1 MNNDTPSQRI
11 KRWIF
16 SRKSTFYTI
25 FSVLSTSFPC
35 ILCTFAAVYESQQ
48 EVTSKSCGF
57 MLPANNKQQNK
68 NKPKNKQMNKKRQFL
83 LSAALAT
90 FMAANAQVTIHVD
103 ASNPGV
109 KVSPNLYGIFFE
121 DINHAADG
129 GLYAELISNRSFEDD
144 DKNIP
149 TWKTSAQEGAKIQT
163 KLINKG
169 LLNKAQGKAL
179 QLTIAAKPAATASLI
194 NEGFWGINAIQGRT
208 YKLSFWAK
216 GSYKGGLKA
225 RLTNAKGDKVYAET
239 ALNAKVGKKWTK
251 YTAELTANA
260 NDAKAQFELVANG
273 KGTIVLDVVSL
284 FPPTFKNRENG
295 LRPDL
300 AQLLYNIHPK
310 FVRFPGGCYVEGQE
324 SPENAFHWEKT
335 IGPIEERPGHKNVNW
350 RYRTSD
356 GMGFDEYLQLA
367 EDLNA
372 KPLYVVNVGLWH
384 GGMTPV
390 DSIQPWIDE
399 CMNALEY
406 ANGPVTSK
414 YGALRAK
421 NGHPEPYN
429 IEYLEIGNEN
439 NQPDPAAQSDH
450 YYERFKKFKDAVLAK
465 YPKMHLIGNVVAWGD
480 DNPKWHSDESVELL
494 DEHYYRNPAWFAE
507 NFNKY
512 DNYDRKGSE
521 IYVGEYAVTQ
531 GFGNMGSLD
540 AALGEAVYMMGIENN
555 SDIVT
560 MASYAPIFANLNN
573 RMWAPDMIQYTSD
586 KVFGTPSYY
595 VQNVMANNIGTRVL
609 KVNQENP
616 YKYEQTQVKP
626 AICRVGMGTWG
637 TQVSFEDKGYS
648 DENGKALPMTLQEL
662 PTDIRGQWKT
672 EGSLIKQTSN
682 EESCI
687 RLNPGE
693 ITSNGY
699 IYKVRAKKDAGN
711 EGFLIIFNYVDKNN
725 YCWLN
730 LGGWNNTQH
739 GVESIVNGA
748 KSQIATTPGS
758 IETGKW
764 YDIELKVVGDS
775 IFAKLDGKEV
785 FSTKLKANTLPGIFS
800 TATLDEQT
808 GEVILKIAN
817 TSTEHTTAKIN
828 LQGKEIK
835 NGKLIRLSAKNGL
848 EENTIDNPTNIYPV
862 ENYVT
867 TEKNGATV
875 EIPASSLNIIRLK

>member
-1 MNNDTPSQRI
+1 M
-11 KRWIF
+11 KRNKIF
-16 SRKSTFYTI
+16 
-25 FSVLSTSFPC
+25 L
-35 ILCTFAAVYESQQ
+35 
-48 EVTSKSCGF
+48 
-57 MLPANNKQQNK
+57 
-68 NKPKNKQMNKKRQFL
+68 
-83 LSAALAT
+83 AALLASSL
-90 FMAANAQVTIHVD
+90 AANAQVKINVD
-103 ASNPGV
+103 AANPGI

-129 GLYAELISNRSFEDD
+129 GLYAELISNRSFEDSD
-144 DKNIP
+144 NAIP
-149 TWKTSAQEGAKIQT
+149 TWRTSASNGASITSQLVSKA
-163 KLINKG
+163 
-169 LLNKAQGKAL
+169 LLNNAQGKAL
-179 QLTIAAKPAATASLI
+179 QITVKADKAATASLI
-194 NEGFWGINAIQGRT
+194 NEGFWGINAVQGRT
-208 YKLSFWAK
+208 YKLSLFAK
-216 GSYKGGLKA
+216 GNYKGGLKA
-225 RLTNAKGDKVYAET
+225 RLISADGKTVYAET
-239 ALNAKVGKKWTK
+239 TVDAAIGKKWNK

-260 NDAKAQFELVANG
+260 NDPKAQFELVFDG
-273 KGTIVLDVVSL
+273 KGSVTLDVVSL
-284 FPPTFKNRENG
+284 FPPTFMNRPNG

-300 AQLLYNIHPK
+300 AQLLYNIRPK

-335 IGPIEERPGHKNVNW
+335 IGPIEQRPGHKNVNW

-421 NGHPEPYN
+421 NGHLEPYN

-439 NQPDPAAQSDH
+439 NQPDPALQSDH

-465 YPKMHLIGNVVAWGD
+465 YPNMHLIGNVVAWGD
-480 DNPKWHSDESVELL
+480 DNPTWDSKESVELL

-512 DNYDRKGSE
+512 DTYNRKGSE

-560 MASYAPIFANLNN
+560 MASYAPIFANLND
-573 RMWAPDMIQYTSD
+573 RMWAPDMIQFTSD

-595 VQNVMANNIGTRVL
+595 VQNLMANNVGTRVL
-609 KVNQENP
+609 KVNQTNP
-616 YKYEQTQVKP
+616 YKYGDVQVKP
-626 AICRVGMGTWG
+626 AVCRVGMGTWG
-637 TQVSFEDKGYS
+637 TQVSFEDKGYT
-648 DENGKALPMTLQEL
+648 DANGNALPMTLQEL
-662 PTDIRGQWKT
+662 PTDVRGDWKVD
-672 EGSLIKQTSN
+672 GNIIKQTSN
-682 EESCI
+682 GESCI

-693 ITSNGY
+693 ITSEGY
-699 IYKVRAKKDAGN
+699 IYKVRARKDAGN
-711 EGFLIIFNYVDKNN
+711 EGFLLIFNYVDDKN

-739 GVESIVNGA
+739 GIEQIVDGA
-748 KSQIATTPGS
+748 KGQVATVSGN
-758 IETGKW
+758 IETGRW
-764 YDIELKVVGDS
+764 YDIELKVKGDS
-775 IFAKLDGKEV
+775 IFASLDGKEI
-785 FSTKLKANTLPGIFS
+785 FASKLRANTLPGVFS
-800 TATLDEQT
+800 TATLDENT
-808 GEVILKIAN
+808 GEVILKVAN
-817 TSTEHTTAKIN
+817 TSSENTTAEIC
-828 LQGKEIK
+828 LQGKTIS
-835 NGKLIRLSAKNGL
+835 NAKLIRLSAKNGK
-848 EENTIDNPTNIYPV
+848 EENTIDNPTNVYPT
-862 ENYVT
+862 ETFVT
-867 TEKNGATV
+867 TSTDGAVV
-875 EIPASSLNIIRLK
+875 EIPANSLNIFRLK

>member
-1 MNNDTPSQRI
+1 
-11 KRWIF
+11 
-16 SRKSTFYTI
+16 
-25 FSVLSTSFPC
+25 
-35 ILCTFAAVYESQQ
+35 
-48 EVTSKSCGF
+48 
-57 MLPANNKQQNK
+57 
-68 NKPKNKQMNKKRQFL
+68 MNKKKTL
-83 LSAALAT
+83 LSALLAT
-90 FMAANAQVTIHVD
+90 AMAANAQVTINVD
-103 ASNPGV
+103 AGNPGIQ
-109 KVSPNLYGIFFE
+109 VSPNLYGIFFE

-144 DKNIP
+144 GKTTP
-149 TWKTSAQEGAKIQT
+149 TWKTTHAAGAKISTQ
-163 KLINKG
+163 LINKG
-169 LLNKAQGKAL
+169 LLNSAQGKAL
-179 QLTIAAKPAATASLI
+179 QLTIAATPQATASLI
-194 NEGFWGINAIQGRT
+194 NEGFWGINAVQGRT

-216 GSYKGGLKA
+216 GSYKGNLKA
-225 RLTNAKGDKVYAET
+225 QLINEKGDKVYAEAT
-239 ALNAKVGKKWTK
+239 VSGKIGKKWTK

-260 NDAKAQFELVANG
+260 NNAKAQFALVADG
-273 KGTIVLDVVSL
+273 KGTIQLDVVSL

-384 GGMTPV
+384 GGLTPV

-399 CMNALEY
+399 CLNALEY

-480 DNPKWHSDESVELL
+480 DNPKWGSQESVELL

-512 DNYDRKGSE
+512 DTYDRKGSE

-595 VQNVMANNIGTRVL
+595 VQNVMANNVGTRVL
-609 KVNQENP
+609 PVKQENP
-616 YKYEQTQVKP
+616 YTYDNVKVKP
-626 AICRVGMGTWG
+626 GVCQVGMGTWN
-637 TQVSFEDKGYS
+637 TQVSFKDQGYTDEKG
-648 DENGKALPMTLQEL
+648 NALPATLEL
-662 PTDIRGQWKT
+662 TPTDIHGAWKV
-672 EGSLIKQTSN
+672 EGDEIKQTSN
-682 EESCI
+682 DESCI
-687 RLNPGE
+687 RLNPGK
-693 ITSNGY
+693 ITSDGY
-699 IYKVRAKKDAGN
+699 IYKVRAKKNAGN
-711 EGFLIIFNYVDKNN
+711 EGFLIIFNYVDERN

-739 GVESIVNGA
+739 GIEQIVNGA
-748 KSQIATTPGS
+748 KGQVATCPGS
-758 IETGKW
+758 VETGKW

-775 IFAKLDGKEV
+775 IFAKMDGKEI
-785 FSTKLKANTLPGIFS
+785 FATKLKGNTHPGIFS
-800 TATLDEQT
+800 TATLDEKT
-808 GEVILKIAN
+808 GEVIVKIAN
-817 TSTEHTTAKIN
+817 TSTEHTTAKVN
-828 LQGKEIK
+828 LQGKNIQD
-835 NGKLIRLSAKNGL
+835 GKLIRLSAKNGL
-848 EENTIDNPTNIYPV
+848 EENTIDNPTNVYPV
-862 ENYVT
+862 ESFIT
-867 TEKNGATV
+867 TKKDGVEM
-875 EIPASSLNIIRLK
+875 EIPANSLNILRLK

>member
-1 MNNDTPSQRI
+1 M
-11 KRWIF
+11 
-16 SRKSTFYTI
+16 
-25 FSVLSTSFPC
+25 
-35 ILCTFAAVYESQQ
+35 A
-48 EVTSKSCGF
+48 
-57 MLPANNKQQNK
+57 
-68 NKPKNKQMNKKRQFL
+68 L
-83 LSAALAT
+83 LASSL
-90 FMAANAQVTIHVD
+90 AANAQVKINVD
-103 ASNPGV
+103 AANPGI

-129 GLYAELISNRSFEDD
+129 GLYAELISNRSFEDSD
-144 DKNIP
+144 NAIP
-149 TWKTSAQEGAKIQT
+149 TWRTSASNGASITSQLVSKA
-163 KLINKG
+163 
-169 LLNKAQGKAL
+169 LLNNAQGKAL
-179 QLTIAAKPAATASLI
+179 QITVKADKAATASLI
-194 NEGFWGINAIQGRT
+194 NEGFWGINAVQGRT
-208 YKLSFWAK
+208 YKLSLFAK
-216 GSYKGGLKA
+216 GNYKGGLKA
-225 RLTNAKGDKVYAET
+225 RLISADGKTVYAET
-239 ALNAKVGKKWTK
+239 TVDAAIGKKWNK

-260 NDAKAQFELVANG
+260 NDPKAQFELVFDG
-273 KGTIVLDVVSL
+273 KGTVTLDVVSL
-284 FPPTFKNRENG
+284 FPPTFMNRPNG

-300 AQLLYNIHPK
+300 AQLLYNIRPK

-335 IGPIEERPGHKNVNW
+335 IGPIEQRPGHKNVNW

-439 NQPDPAAQSDH
+439 NQPDPALQSDH
-450 YYERFKKFKDAVLAK
+450 YYERFKKFKDAVFAK
-465 YPKMHLIGNVVAWGD
+465 YPNMHLIGNVVAWGD
-480 DNPKWHSDESVELL
+480 DNPTWDSKESVELL

-512 DNYDRKGSE
+512 DTYNRKGSE

-560 MASYAPIFANLNN
+560 MASYAPIFANLND
-573 RMWAPDMIQYTSD
+573 RMWAPDMIQFTSD

-595 VQNVMANNIGTRVL
+595 VQNLMANNVGTRVL
-609 KVNQENP
+609 KVNQTNP
-616 YKYEQTQVKP
+616 YKYGDVQVKP
-626 AICRVGMGTWG
+626 AVCRVGMGTWG
-637 TQVSFEDKGYS
+637 TQVSFEDKGYT
-648 DENGKALPMTLQEL
+648 DANGNALPMTLQEL
-662 PTDIRGQWKT
+662 PTDVRGTWKVD
-672 EGSLIKQTSN
+672 GNIIKQTSN
-682 EESCI
+682 GESCI

-693 ITSNGY
+693 ITSEGY
-699 IYKVRAKKDAGN
+699 IYKVRARKDAGN
-711 EGFLIIFNYVDKNN
+711 EGFLLIFNYVDDKN

-739 GVESIVNGA
+739 GIEQIVDGA
-748 KSQIATTPGS
+748 KGQVATVSGN
-758 IETGKW
+758 IETGRW
-764 YDIELKVVGDS
+764 YDIELKVKGDS
-775 IFAKLDGKEV
+775 IFASLDGKEI
-785 FSTKLKANTLPGIFS
+785 FASKLRANTLPGVFS
-800 TATLDEQT
+800 TATLDENT
-808 GEVILKIAN
+808 GEVILKVAN
-817 TSTEHTTAKIN
+817 TSSENTTAEIC
-828 LQGKEIK
+828 LQGKTIS
-835 NGKLIRLSAKNGL
+835 NAKLIRLSAKNGK
-848 EENTIDNPTNIYPV
+848 EENTIDNPTNVYPT
-862 ENYVT
+862 ETFVT
-867 TEKNGATV
+867 TSTDGAVV
-875 EIPASSLNIIRLK
+875 EIPANSLNIFRLK

>member
-1 MNNDTPSQRI
+1 MKRNN
-11 KRWIF
+11 
-16 SRKSTFYTI
+16 
-25 FSVLSTSFPC
+25 
-35 ILCTFAAVYESQQ
+35 IL
-48 EVTSKSCGF
+48 
-57 MLPANNKQQNK
+57 L
-68 NKPKNKQMNKKRQFL
+68 
-83 LSAALAT
+83 AALLASSL
-90 FMAANAQVTIHVD
+90 AANAQVKINVD
-103 ASNPGV
+103 AANPGI

-129 GLYAELISNRSFEDD
+129 GLYAELISNRSFEDSD
-144 DKNIP
+144 NAIP
-149 TWKTSAQEGAKIQT
+149 TWRTSASNGASITSLLVSKA
-163 KLINKG
+163 
-169 LLNKAQGKAL
+169 LLNNAQGKAL
-179 QLTIAAKPAATASLI
+179 QITVKADKAATASLI
-194 NEGFWGINAIQGRT
+194 NEGFWGINAVQGRT
-208 YKLSFWAK
+208 YKLSLFAK
-216 GSYKGGLKA
+216 GNYKGGLKA
-225 RLTNAKGDKVYAET
+225 RLISADGRTVYAET
-239 ALNAKVGKKWTK
+239 TVDAAIGKKWNK

-260 NDAKAQFELVANG
+260 NDPKAQFELVFDG
-273 KGTIVLDVVSL
+273 KGTVTLDVVSL
-284 FPPTFKNRENG
+284 FPPTFMNRPNG

-300 AQLLYNIHPK
+300 AQLLYNIRPK

-335 IGPIEERPGHKNVNW
+335 IGPIEQRPGHKNVNW

-439 NQPDPAAQSDH
+439 NQPDPALQSDH

-465 YPKMHLIGNVVAWGD
+465 YPNMHLIGNVVAWGD
-480 DNPKWHSDESVELL
+480 DNPTWDSKESVELL

-512 DNYDRKGSE
+512 DTYNRKGSE

-560 MASYAPIFANLNN
+560 MASYAPIFANLND
-573 RMWAPDMIQYTSD
+573 RMWAPDMIQFTSD

-595 VQNVMANNIGTRVL
+595 VQNLMANNVGTRVL
-609 KVNQENP
+609 KVNQTNP
-616 YKYEQTQVKP
+616 YKYGDVQVKP
-626 AICRVGMGTWG
+626 AVCRVGMGTWS
-637 TQVSFEDKGYS
+637 TQVSFEDKGYT
-648 DENGKALPMTLQEL
+648 DANGNALPMTLQEL
-662 PTDIRGQWKT
+662 PTDVRGDWKVD
-672 EGSLIKQTSN
+672 GNIIKQTSN
-682 EESCI
+682 GESCI

-693 ITSNGY
+693 ITSEGY
-699 IYKVRAKKDAGN
+699 IYKVRARKDAGN
-711 EGFLIIFNYVDKNN
+711 EGFLLIFNYVDDKN

-739 GVESIVNGA
+739 GIEQIVDGA
-748 KSQIATTPGS
+748 KGQVATVSGN
-758 IETGKW
+758 IETGRW
-764 YDIELKVVGDS
+764 YDIELKVKGDS
-775 IFAKLDGKEV
+775 IFASLDGKEI
-785 FSTKLKANTLPGIFS
+785 FASKLRANTLPGVFS
-800 TATLDEQT
+800 TATLDENT
-808 GEVILKIAN
+808 GEVILKVAN
-817 TSTEHTTAKIN
+817 TSSENTTAEIC
-828 LQGKEIK
+828 LQGKTIS
-835 NGKLIRLSAKNGL
+835 NAKLIRLSAKNGK
-848 EENTIDNPTNIYPV
+848 EENTIDNPTNVYPT
-862 ENYVT
+862 ETFVT
-867 TEKNGATV
+867 TSTDGAVV
-875 EIPASSLNIIRLK
+875 EIPANSLNIFRLK

>member
-1 MNNDTPSQRI
+1 MKCNN
-11 KRWIF
+11 IF
-16 SRKSTFYTI
+16 
-25 FSVLSTSFPC
+25 L
-35 ILCTFAAVYESQQ
+35 
-48 EVTSKSCGF
+48 
-57 MLPANNKQQNK
+57 
-68 NKPKNKQMNKKRQFL
+68 
-83 LSAALAT
+83 AALLASSL
-90 FMAANAQVTIHVD
+90 AANAQVKINVD
-103 ASNPGV
+103 AANPGI

-129 GLYAELISNRSFEDD
+129 GLYAELISNRSFEDSD
-144 DKNIP
+144 NAIP
-149 TWKTSAQEGAKIQT
+149 TWRTSASNGASITSQLVSKA
-163 KLINKG
+163 
-169 LLNKAQGKAL
+169 LLNNAQGKAL
-179 QLTIAAKPAATASLI
+179 QITVKADKAATASLI
-194 NEGFWGINAIQGRT
+194 NEGFWGINAVQGRT
-208 YKLSFWAK
+208 YKLSLFAK
-216 GSYKGGLKA
+216 GNYKGGLKA
-225 RLTNAKGDKVYAET
+225 RLISADGKTVYAET
-239 ALNAKVGKKWTK
+239 TVDAAIGKKWNK

-260 NDAKAQFELVANG
+260 NDPKAQFELVFDG
-273 KGTIVLDVVSL
+273 KGSVTLDVVSL
-284 FPPTFKNRENG
+284 FPPTFMNRPKG

-300 AQLLYNIHPK
+300 AQLLYNIRPK

-335 IGPIEERPGHKNVNW
+335 IGPIEQRPGHKNVNW

-439 NQPDPAAQSDH
+439 NQPDPALQSDH

-465 YPKMHLIGNVVAWGD
+465 YPNMHLIGNVVAWGD
-480 DNPKWHSDESVELL
+480 DNPTWDSKESVELL

-512 DNYDRKGSE
+512 DTYNRKGSE

-560 MASYAPIFANLNN
+560 MASYAPIFANLND
-573 RMWAPDMIQYTSD
+573 RMWAPDMIQFTSD

-595 VQNVMANNIGTRVL
+595 VQNLMANNIGTRVL
-609 KVNQENP
+609 KVNQINP
-616 YKYEQTQVKP
+616 YKYGDVQVKP
-626 AICRVGMGTWG
+626 AVCRVGMGTWG
-637 TQVSFEDKGYS
+637 TQVSFEDKGYT
-648 DENGKALPMTLQEL
+648 DANGNALPMTLQEL
-662 PTDIRGQWKT
+662 PTDVRGTWKVD
-672 EGSLIKQTSN
+672 GNIIKQTSN
-682 EESCI
+682 GESCI

-693 ITSNGY
+693 ITSEGY
-699 IYKVRAKKDAGN
+699 IYKVRARKDAGN
-711 EGFLIIFNYVDKNN
+711 EGFLLIFNYVDDKN

-739 GVESIVNGA
+739 GIEQIVDGA
-748 KSQIATTPGS
+748 KGQVATVSGN
-758 IETGKW
+758 IETGRW
-764 YDIELKVVGDS
+764 YDIELKVKGDS
-775 IFAKLDGKEV
+775 IFASLDGKEI
-785 FSTKLKANTLPGIFS
+785 FASKLRANTLPGVFS
-800 TATLDEQT
+800 TATLDENT
-808 GEVILKIAN
+808 GEVILKVAN
-817 TSTEHTTAKIN
+817 TSCENTTAEIC
-828 LQGKEIK
+828 LQGKTIS
-835 NGKLIRLSAKNGL
+835 NAKLIRLSAKNGK
-848 EENTIDNPTNIYPV
+848 EENTIDNPTNVHPK
-862 ENYVT
+862 ETFVT
-867 TEKNGATV
+867 TSTDGAVV
-875 EIPASSLNIIRLK
+875 EIPANSLNIFRLK

>member
-1 MNNDTPSQRI
+1 MKRNNI
-11 KRWIF
+11 
-16 SRKSTFYTI
+16 
-25 FSVLSTSFPC
+25 
-35 ILCTFAAVYESQQ
+35 
-48 EVTSKSCGF
+48 
-57 MLPANNKQQNK
+57 
-68 NKPKNKQMNKKRQFL
+68 L
-83 LSAALAT
+83 LSALLASAL
-90 FMAANAQVTIHVD
+90 AANAQVKINVD
-103 ASNPGV
+103 VANPGV

-129 GLYAELISNRSFEDD
+129 GLYAELISNRSFEDSD
-144 DKNIP
+144 NTTP
-149 TWKTSAQEGAKIQT
+149 TWRTKTADGATISTQLVSKA
-163 KLINKG
+163 
-169 LLNKAQGKAL
+169 LLNNAQGKAL
-179 QLTIAAKPAATASLI
+179 QVSVAARQNATASLI
-194 NEGFWGINAIQGRT
+194 NEGFWGINAVQGRT
-208 YKLSFWAK
+208 YKLSLWAK
-216 GSYKGGLKA
+216 GSYKGGVKA
-225 RLTNAKGDKVYAET
+225 RLISADGKSVYAET
-239 ALNAKVGKKWTK
+239 TVDAKMGKKWSK
-251 YTAELTANA
+251 FTAELTANA
-260 NDAKAQFELVANG
+260 NDPKAQFELVFDG
-273 KGTIVLDVVSL
+273 KGTITLDVVSL
-284 FPPTFKNRENG
+284 FPPTFMNRENG

-300 AQLLYNIHPK
+300 AQLLYNIRPK

-439 NQPDPAAQSDH
+439 NQPDPALQSDH

-465 YPKMHLIGNVVAWGD
+465 YPNMHLIGNVVAWGD
-480 DNPKWHSDESVELL
+480 DNPTWDSNESVELL

-507 NFNKY
+507 NFRKY
-512 DNYDRKGSE
+512 DGYDRKGSE

-560 MASYAPIFANLNN
+560 MASYAPIFANLND
-573 RMWAPDMIQYTSD
+573 RMWAPDMIQFTSD
-586 KVFGTPSYY
+586 RVFGTPSYY
-595 VQNVMANNIGTRVL
+595 VQNLMANNVGTRVL
-609 KVNQENP
+609 NVKQDNP
-616 YKYEQTQVKP
+616 YSYGEVQVKP
-626 AICRVGMGTWG
+626 AVCRVGMGTWA
-637 TQVSFEDKGYS
+637 TQASFEDKGYT
-648 DENGKALPMTLQEL
+648 DAEGKALPMTLQEL
-662 PTDIRGQWKT
+662 PTDINGDWKVD
-672 EGSLIKQTSN
+672 GGIIKQTSN
-682 EESCI
+682 GESCI

-693 ITSNGY
+693 ITADGY
-699 IYKVRAKKDAGN
+699 IYKVRARKDSGN
-711 EGFLIIFNYVDKNN
+711 EGFMLIFNYVDDKN

-739 GVESIVNGA
+739 GIEQIVGGA
-748 KSQIATTPGS
+748 KGQAATVSGT
-758 IETGKW
+758 IETGRW

-775 IFAKLDGKEV
+775 VYASLDGKQI
-785 FSTKLKANTLPGIFS
+785 FATKLRANTLPGVFS
-800 TATLDEQT
+800 TATLDENT
-808 GEVILKIAN
+808 GEVILKVAN
-817 TSTEHTTAKIN
+817 TSSENTTAEIC
-828 LQGKEIK
+828 LHGKTIK
-835 NGKLIRLSAKNGL
+835 EAKLIRLTAKNGQ
-848 EENTIDNPTNIYPV
+848 EENTIDNPTNVHPT
-862 ENYVT
+862 ETFVT
-867 TEKNGATV
+867 TSSDGGVV
-875 EIPASSLNIIRLK
+875 EIPANSLNIFRLK

>member
-1 MNNDTPSQRI
+1 MKPNNI
-11 KRWIF
+11 
-16 SRKSTFYTI
+16 
-25 FSVLSTSFPC
+25 
-35 ILCTFAAVYESQQ
+35 
-48 EVTSKSCGF
+48 
-57 MLPANNKQQNK
+57 
-68 NKPKNKQMNKKRQFL
+68 L
-83 LSAALAT
+83 LSALLASALT
-90 FMAANAQVTIHVD
+90 ANAQVKINVD
-103 ASNPGV
+103 VANPGV

-129 GLYAELISNRSFEDD
+129 GLYAELISNRSFEDSD
-144 DKNIP
+144 NTTP
-149 TWKTSAQEGAKIQT
+149 TWRTKAADGATISTQ
-163 KLINKG
+163 LVNKA
-169 LLNKAQGKAL
+169 LLNNAQGKAL
-179 QLTIAAKPAATASLI
+179 QINVAARQNATASLV
-194 NEGFWGINAIQGRT
+194 NEGFWGINAVQGRT
-208 YKLSFWAK
+208 YKLSLWAK
-216 GSYKGGLKA
+216 GSYKGGVKA
-225 RLTNAKGDKVYAET
+225 RLVSADGKSVYAET
-239 ALNAKVGKKWTK
+239 AVDAKMGKKWSK
-251 YTAELTANA
+251 FTAELTANA
-260 NDAKAQFELVANG
+260 NDPKAQFELVFDG
-273 KGTIVLDVVSL
+273 KGTVTLDVVSL
-284 FPPTFKNRENG
+284 FPPTFMNRENG

-439 NQPDPAAQSDH
+439 NQPDPALQSDH

-465 YPKMHLIGNVVAWGD
+465 YPNMHLIGNVVAWGD
-480 DNPKWHSDESVELL
+480 DNPTWDSNESVELL

-507 NFNKY
+507 NFRKY
-512 DNYDRKGSE
+512 DGYDRKGPE

-560 MASYAPIFANLNN
+560 MASYAPIFANLND
-573 RMWAPDMIQYTSD
+573 RMWAPDMIQFTSD
-586 KVFGTPSYY
+586 RVFGTPSYY
-595 VQNVMANNIGTRVL
+595 VQNLMANNVGTRVL
-609 KVNQENP
+609 NVKQDNP
-616 YKYEQTQVKP
+616 YSYGETQVKP
-626 AICRVGMGTWG
+626 AVCRVGMGTWA
-637 TQVSFEDKGYS
+637 TQASFEDKGYT
-648 DENGKALPMTLQEL
+648 DAEGKALPMTLQQL
-662 PTDIRGQWKT
+662 PTDINGNWKID
-672 EGSLIKQTSN
+672 GGIIKQTSN
-682 EESCI
+682 GESCI

-693 ITSNGY
+693 ITADGY
-699 IYKVRAKKDAGN
+699 IYKVRARKDSGN
-711 EGFLIIFNYVDKNN
+711 EGFMLIFNYVDDKN

-739 GVESIVNGA
+739 GIEQIVGGA
-748 KSQIATTPGS
+748 KGQAATVSGT
-758 IETGKW
+758 IETGRW

-775 IFAKLDGKEV
+775 VYASLDGKQI
-785 FSTKLKANTLPGIFS
+785 FATKLRANTLPGVFS
-800 TATLDEQT
+800 TATLDENT
-808 GEVILKIAN
+808 GEVILKVAN
-817 TSTEHTTAKIN
+817 TNSENTTAEIC
-828 LQGKEIK
+828 LQGKTIK
-835 NGKLIRLSAKNGL
+835 GAKLIRLTAKNGQ
-848 EENTIDNPTNIYPV
+848 EENTIDNPTNVHPT
-862 ENYVT
+862 ETFVT
-867 TEKNGATV
+867 TSSDGGVV
-875 EIPASSLNIIRLK
+875 EIPANSLNIFRLK

>member
-1 MNNDTPSQRI
+1 M
-11 KRWIF
+11 KRNKIF
-16 SRKSTFYTI
+16 
-25 FSVLSTSFPC
+25 LM
-35 ILCTFAAVYESQQ
+35 A
-48 EVTSKSCGF
+48 
-57 MLPANNKQQNK
+57 
-68 NKPKNKQMNKKRQFL
+68 L
-83 LSAALAT
+83 LASSL
-90 FMAANAQVTIHVD
+90 AANAQVKINVD
-103 ASNPGV
+103 AANPGI

-129 GLYAELISNRSFEDD
+129 GLYAELISNRSFEDSD
-144 DKNIP
+144 NAIP
-149 TWKTSAQEGAKIQT
+149 TWRTSASNGASITSQLVSKA
-163 KLINKG
+163 
-169 LLNKAQGKAL
+169 LLNNAQGKAL
-179 QLTIAAKPAATASLI
+179 QITVKADKAATASLI
-194 NEGFWGINAIQGRT
+194 NEGFWGINAVQGRT
-208 YKLSFWAK
+208 YKLSLFAK
-216 GSYKGGLKA
+216 GNYKGGLKA
-225 RLTNAKGDKVYAET
+225 RLISADGKTVYAET
-239 ALNAKVGKKWTK
+239 TVDAAIGKKWNK

-260 NDAKAQFELVANG
+260 NDPKAQFELVFDG
-273 KGTIVLDVVSL
+273 KGTVTLDVVSL
-284 FPPTFKNRENG
+284 FPPTFMNRPNG

-300 AQLLYNIHPK
+300 AQLLYNIRPK

-335 IGPIEERPGHKNVNW
+335 IGPIEQRPGHKNVNW

-439 NQPDPAAQSDH
+439 NQPDPALQSDH

-465 YPKMHLIGNVVAWGD
+465 YPNMHLIGNVVAWGD
-480 DNPKWHSDESVELL
+480 DNPTWDSKESVELL

-512 DNYDRKGSE
+512 DTYNRKGSE

-560 MASYAPIFANLNN
+560 MASYAPIFANLND
-573 RMWAPDMIQYTSD
+573 RMWAPDMIQFTSD

-595 VQNVMANNIGTRVL
+595 VQNLMANNVGTRVL
-609 KVNQENP
+609 KVNQTNP
-616 YKYEQTQVKP
+616 YKYGDVQVKP
-626 AICRVGMGTWG
+626 AVCRVGMGTWG
-637 TQVSFEDKGYS
+637 TQVSFEDKGYT
-648 DENGKALPMTLQEL
+648 DANGNALPMTLQEL
-662 PTDIRGQWKT
+662 PTDVRGTWKVD
-672 EGSLIKQTSN
+672 GNIIKQTSN
-682 EESCI
+682 GESCI

-693 ITSNGY
+693 ITSEGY
-699 IYKVRAKKDAGN
+699 IYKVRARKDAGN
-711 EGFLIIFNYVDKNN
+711 EGFLLIFNYVDDKN

-739 GVESIVNGA
+739 GIEQIVDGA
-748 KSQIATTPGS
+748 KGQVATVSGN
-758 IETGKW
+758 IETGRW
-764 YDIELKVVGDS
+764 YDIELKVKGDS
-775 IFAKLDGKEV
+775 IFASLDGKEI
-785 FSTKLKANTLPGIFS
+785 FASKLRANTLPGVFS
-800 TATLDEQT
+800 TATLDENT
-808 GEVILKIAN
+808 GEVILKVAN
-817 TSTEHTTAKIN
+817 TSSENTTAEIC
-828 LQGKEIK
+828 LQGKTIS
-835 NGKLIRLSAKNGL
+835 NAKLIRLSAKNGK
-848 EENTIDNPTNIYPV
+848 EENTIDNPTNVYPT
-862 ENYVT
+862 ETFVT
-867 TEKNGATV
+867 TSTDGAVV
-875 EIPASSLNIIRLK
+875 EIPANSLNIFRLK

>member
-1 MNNDTPSQRI
+1 MKRNN
-11 KRWIF
+11 
-16 SRKSTFYTI
+16 
-25 FSVLSTSFPC
+25 
-35 ILCTFAAVYESQQ
+35 IL
-48 EVTSKSCGF
+48 
-57 MLPANNKQQNK
+57 L
-68 NKPKNKQMNKKRQFL
+68 
-83 LSAALAT
+83 AALLASSL
-90 FMAANAQVTIHVD
+90 AANAQVKINVD
-103 ASNPGV
+103 AANPGI

-129 GLYAELISNRSFEDD
+129 GLYAELISNRSFEDSD
-144 DKNIP
+144 NAIP
-149 TWKTSAQEGAKIQT
+149 TWRTSASNGASITSQLVSKA
-163 KLINKG
+163 
-169 LLNKAQGKAL
+169 LLNNAQGKAL
-179 QLTIAAKPAATASLI
+179 QITVKADKAATASLI
-194 NEGFWGINAIQGRT
+194 NEGFWGINAVQGRT
-208 YKLSFWAK
+208 YKLSLFAK
-216 GSYKGGLKA
+216 GNYKGGLKA
-225 RLTNAKGDKVYAET
+225 RLISADGKTVYAET
-239 ALNAKVGKKWTK
+239 TVDAAIGKKWNK

-260 NDAKAQFELVANG
+260 NDPKAQFELVFDG
-273 KGTIVLDVVSL
+273 KGTVTLDVVSL
-284 FPPTFKNRENG
+284 FPPTFMNRPNG

-300 AQLLYNIHPK
+300 AQLLYNIRPK

-335 IGPIEERPGHKNVNW
+335 IGPIEQRPGHKNVNW

-439 NQPDPAAQSDH
+439 NQPDPVLQSDH

-465 YPKMHLIGNVVAWGD
+465 YPNMHLIGNVVAWGD
-480 DNPKWHSDESVELL
+480 DNPTWDSKESVELL

-512 DNYDRKGSE
+512 DTYNRKGSE

-560 MASYAPIFANLNN
+560 MASYAPIFANLND
-573 RMWAPDMIQYTSD
+573 RMWAPDMIQFTSD

-595 VQNVMANNIGTRVL
+595 VQNLMANNVGTRVL
-609 KVNQENP
+609 KVNQTNP
-616 YKYEQTQVKP
+616 YKYGDVQVKP
-626 AICRVGMGTWG
+626 AVCRVGMGTWS
-637 TQVSFEDKGYS
+637 TQVSFEDKGYT
-648 DENGKALPMTLQEL
+648 DANGNALPMTLQEL
-662 PTDIRGQWKT
+662 PTDVRGTWKVD
-672 EGSLIKQTSN
+672 GNIIKQTSN
-682 EESCI
+682 GESCI
-687 RLNPGE
+687 RLNPRE
-693 ITSNGY
+693 ITSEGY
-699 IYKVRAKKDAGN
+699 IYKVRARKDAGN
-711 EGFLIIFNYVDKNN
+711 EGFLLIFNYVDDKN

-739 GVESIVNGA
+739 GIEQIVDGA
-748 KSQIATTPGS
+748 KGQVATVSGN
-758 IETGKW
+758 IETGRW
-764 YDIELKVVGDS
+764 YDIELKVKGDS
-775 IFAKLDGKEV
+775 IFASLDGKEI
-785 FSTKLKANTLPGIFS
+785 FATKLRANTLPGVFS
-800 TATLDEQT
+800 TATLDENT
-808 GEVILKIAN
+808 GEVILKVAN
-817 TSTEHTTAKIN
+817 TSSENTTAEIC
-828 LQGKEIK
+828 LQGKTIS
-835 NGKLIRLSAKNGL
+835 NAKLIRLSAKNGK
-848 EENTIDNPTNIYPV
+848 EENTIDNPTNVYPT
-862 ENYVT
+862 ETFVT
-867 TEKNGATV
+867 TSTDGAVV
-875 EIPASSLNIIRLK
+875 EIPANSLNIFRLK

>member
-1 MNNDTPSQRI
+1 MKRNN
-11 KRWIF
+11 
-16 SRKSTFYTI
+16 
-25 FSVLSTSFPC
+25 
-35 ILCTFAAVYESQQ
+35 IL
-48 EVTSKSCGF
+48 
-57 MLPANNKQQNK
+57 L
-68 NKPKNKQMNKKRQFL
+68 
-83 LSAALAT
+83 AALLASSL
-90 FMAANAQVTIHVD
+90 AANAQVKINVD
-103 ASNPGV
+103 AANPGI

-129 GLYAELISNRSFEDD
+129 GLYAELISNRSFEDSD
-144 DKNIP
+144 NAIP
-149 TWKTSAQEGAKIQT
+149 TWRTSASNGASITSQLVSKA
-163 KLINKG
+163 
-169 LLNKAQGKAL
+169 LLNNAQGKAL
-179 QLTIAAKPAATASLI
+179 QITVKADKAATASLI
-194 NEGFWGINAIQGRT
+194 NEGFWGINAVQGRT
-208 YKLSFWAK
+208 YKLSLFAK
-216 GSYKGGLKA
+216 GNYKGGLKA
-225 RLTNAKGDKVYAET
+225 RLISADGKTVYAET
-239 ALNAKVGKKWTK
+239 TVDAAIGKKWNK

-260 NDAKAQFELVANG
+260 NDPKAQFELVFDG
-273 KGTIVLDVVSL
+273 KGTVTLDVVSL
-284 FPPTFKNRENG
+284 FPPTFMNRPNG

-300 AQLLYNIHPK
+300 AQLLYNIRPK

-335 IGPIEERPGHKNVNW
+335 IGPIEQRPGHKNVNW
-350 RYRTSD
+350 CYRTSD

-439 NQPDPAAQSDH
+439 NQPDPALQSDH

-465 YPKMHLIGNVVAWGD
+465 YPNMHLIGNVVAWGD
-480 DNPKWHSDESVELL
+480 DNPTWDSKESVELL

-512 DNYDRKGSE
+512 DTYNRKGSE

-560 MASYAPIFANLNN
+560 MASYAPIFANLND
-573 RMWAPDMIQYTSD
+573 RMWAPDMIQFTSD

-595 VQNVMANNIGTRVL
+595 VQNLMANNIGTRVL
-609 KVNQENP
+609 KVNQTNP
-616 YKYEQTQVKP
+616 YKYGDVQVKP
-626 AICRVGMGTWG
+626 AVCRVGMGTWG
-637 TQVSFEDKGYS
+637 TQVSFEDKGYT
-648 DENGKALPMTLQEL
+648 DANGNALPMTLQEL
-662 PTDIRGQWKT
+662 PTDVRGTWKVD
-672 EGSLIKQTSN
+672 GNIIKQTSN
-682 EESCI
+682 GESCI

-693 ITSNGY
+693 ITSEGY
-699 IYKVRAKKDAGN
+699 IYKVRARKDAGN
-711 EGFLIIFNYVDKNN
+711 EGFLLIFNYVDDKN

-739 GVESIVNGA
+739 GIEQIVDGA
-748 KSQIATTPGS
+748 KGQVATVSGN
-758 IETGKW
+758 IETGRW
-764 YDIELKVVGDS
+764 YDIELKVKGDS
-775 IFAKLDGKEV
+775 IFASLDGKEI
-785 FSTKLKANTLPGIFS
+785 FATKLRANTLPGVFS
-800 TATLDEQT
+800 TATLDENT
-808 GEVILKIAN
+808 GEVILKVAN
-817 TSTEHTTAKIN
+817 TSCENTTAEIC
-828 LQGKEIK
+828 LQGKTIS
-835 NGKLIRLSAKNGL
+835 NAKLIRLSAKNGK
-848 EENTIDNPTNIYPV
+848 EENTIDNPTNVYPT
-862 ENYVT
+862 ETFVT
-867 TEKNGATV
+867 TSTDGAVV
-875 EIPASSLNIIRLK
+875 EIPANSLNIFRLK

>member
-1 MNNDTPSQRI
+1 
-11 KRWIF
+11 
-16 SRKSTFYTI
+16 
-25 FSVLSTSFPC
+25 
-35 ILCTFAAVYESQQ
+35 
-48 EVTSKSCGF
+48 
-57 MLPANNKQQNK
+57 
-68 NKPKNKQMNKKRQFL
+68 MNKKHIL
-83 LSAALAT
+83 LSAVLASALT
-90 FMAANAQVTIHVD
+90 ANAQVTINVD
-103 ASNPGV
+103 ASNPGI

-129 GLYAELISNRSFEDD
+129 GLYAELISNRSFEDS
-144 DKNIP
+144 DKDIP
-149 TWKTSAQEGAKIQT
+149 TWKTSAHEGAKISSQ
-163 KLINKG
+163 LINKN
-169 LLNKAQGKAL
+169 LLNNAQGKAL
-179 QLTIAAKPAATASLI
+179 ELTIAATPQAIASLI
-194 NEGFWGINAIQGRT
+194 NEGFWGINAVQGRT

-216 GSYKGGLKA
+216 GSYKGNLKA
-225 RLTNAKGDKVYAET
+225 QLISEKGDKVYGEA
-239 ALNAKVGKKWTK
+239 AVSGKIGKKWTK
-251 YTAELTANA
+251 YTAEFTANA
-260 NDAKAQFELVANG
+260 NDAKAQFALVADG
-273 KGTIVLDVVSL
+273 KGTIQLDVVSL

-324 SPENAFHWEKT
+324 SPENAYHWEKT

-399 CMNALEY
+399 CLNALEY

-439 NQPDPAAQSDH
+439 NQPDPSQQSDH
-450 YYERFKKFKDAVLAK
+450 YYERFKKFKDAILAK

-480 DNPKWHSDESVELL
+480 DNPKWDSKESVELL
-494 DEHYYRNPAWFAE
+494 DEHYYRNPAWFAD
-507 NFNKY
+507 NFHKY
-512 DNYDRKGSE
+512 DSYDRKGSE

-609 KVNQENP
+609 KVEQNSP
-616 YKYEQTQVKP
+616 YTYDQARVKQ
-626 AICRVGMGTWG
+626 AICRVGMGTWS
-637 TQVSFEDKGYS
+637 TQASFQDKGYS
-648 DENGKALPMTLQEL
+648 DDKGNDLPMTLQEL
-662 PTDIRGQWKT
+662 PTDIKGKWQASAD
-672 EGSLIKQTSN
+672 GIIKQTSN

-693 ITSNGY
+693 ITSDGY
-699 IYKVRAKKDAGN
+699 IYKVRAKKDGGN
-711 EGFLIIFNYVDKNN
+711 EGFLVIFNYVDKNN

-739 GVESIVNGA
+739 GIESIVNGA
-748 KSQIATTPGS
+748 KAQVATCAGKV
-758 IETGKW
+758 ETGKW

-775 IFAKLDGKEV
+775 IFASLDGKEI
-785 FSTKLKANTLPGIFS
+785 FATKLKGNTQPGIFS
-800 TATLDEQT
+800 TATLDEKT

-817 TSTEHTTAKIN
+817 TSTENTTAKIN
-828 LQGKEIK
+828 LNGKDIK
-835 NGKLIRLSAKNGL
+835 DGKLIRLSAKNGL

-875 EIPASSLNIIRLK
+875 EIPANSLNILRLK

>member
-1 MNNDTPSQRI
+1 MKRNN
-11 KRWIF
+11 
-16 SRKSTFYTI
+16 
-25 FSVLSTSFPC
+25 
-35 ILCTFAAVYESQQ
+35 IL
-48 EVTSKSCGF
+48 
-57 MLPANNKQQNK
+57 L
-68 NKPKNKQMNKKRQFL
+68 
-83 LSAALAT
+83 AALLASSL
-90 FMAANAQVTIHVD
+90 AANAQVKINVD
-103 ASNPGV
+103 AANPGI

-129 GLYAELISNRSFEDD
+129 GLYAELISNRSFEDSD
-144 DKNIP
+144 NSIP
-149 TWKTSAQEGAKIQT
+149 TWRTSASNGASITSQLVSKA
-163 KLINKG
+163 
-169 LLNKAQGKAL
+169 LLNNAQGKAL
-179 QLTIAAKPAATASLI
+179 QITVKADKAATASLI
-194 NEGFWGINAIQGRT
+194 NEGFWGINAVQGRT
-208 YKLSFWAK
+208 YKLSLFAK
-216 GSYKGGLKA
+216 GNYKGGLKA
-225 RLTNAKGDKVYAET
+225 RLISADGKTVYAET
-239 ALNAKVGKKWTK
+239 TVDAAIGKKWNK

-260 NDAKAQFELVANG
+260 NDPKAQFELVFDG
-273 KGTIVLDVVSL
+273 KGTVTLDVVSL
-284 FPPTFKNRENG
+284 FPPTFMNRPNG

-300 AQLLYNIHPK
+300 AQLLYNIRPK

-335 IGPIEERPGHKNVNW
+335 IGPIEQRPGHKNVNW

-439 NQPDPAAQSDH
+439 NQPDPALQSDH

-465 YPKMHLIGNVVAWGD
+465 YPNMHLIGNVVAWGD
-480 DNPKWHSDESVELL
+480 DNPTWDSKESVELL

-512 DNYDRKGSE
+512 DTYNRKGSE

-560 MASYAPIFANLNN
+560 MASYAPIFANLND
-573 RMWAPDMIQYTSD
+573 RMWAPDMIQFTSD

-595 VQNVMANNIGTRVL
+595 VQNLMANNVGTRVL
-609 KVNQENP
+609 KVNQTNP
-616 YKYEQTQVKP
+616 YKYGDVQVKP
-626 AICRVGMGTWG
+626 AVCRVGMGTWS
-637 TQVSFEDKGYS
+637 TQVSFEDKGYT
-648 DENGKALPMTLQEL
+648 DANGNALPMTLQEL
-662 PTDIRGQWKT
+662 PTDVRGTWKVD
-672 EGSLIKQTSN
+672 GNIIKQTSN
-682 EESCI
+682 GESCI

-693 ITSNGY
+693 ITSEGY
-699 IYKVRAKKDAGN
+699 IYKVRARKDTGN
-711 EGFLIIFNYVDKNN
+711 EGFLLIFNYVDDKN

-739 GVESIVNGA
+739 GIEQIVDGA
-748 KSQIATTPGS
+748 KGQVATVSGN
-758 IETGKW
+758 IETGRW
-764 YDIELKVVGDS
+764 YDIELKVKGDS
-775 IFAKLDGKEV
+775 IFASLDGKEI
-785 FSTKLKANTLPGIFS
+785 FASKLRANTLPGVFS
-800 TATLDEQT
+800 TATLDENT
-808 GEVILKIAN
+808 GEVILKVAN
-817 TSTEHTTAKIN
+817 TSSENTTAEIC
-828 LQGKEIK
+828 LQGKTIS
-835 NGKLIRLSAKNGL
+835 NAKLIRLSAKNGK
-848 EENTIDNPTNIYPV
+848 EENTIDNPTNVYPT
-862 ENYVT
+862 ETFVT
-867 TEKNGATV
+867 TSTDGAVV
-875 EIPASSLNIIRLK
+875 EIPANSLNIFRLK